1 MDPHKYTTLLAALH
15 AVPDP
20 RQARGKRHAWPL
32 ILTLIVAAL
41 ASGQK
46 NVRGI
51 AQWAGLHA
59 TEILNVLALDVPCL
73 PSASTFYRALRA
85 VDIDALEAR
94 LAEYNQALPPP
105 SDADTGEVTLRTGET
120 VQGQAVDGKEVRGAS
135 AHGQKVKLV
144 SLVTHGSGRTLAQTR
159 VAVGRG
165 EATTVPGLLLGRDL
179 RGTLTTMDA
188 GFTKRSLAQQII
200 DQHGHYL
207 IVVKRNQRDLYDA
220 IALVFDQPAALRWL
234 PREQAANY
242 RRYRSPN
249 KGHGRLETRTLE
261 STPYLNEYLAW
272 PGLGQV
278 MRRTC
283 QRIDL
288 KTGKVS
294 RETTYGLTSLSWDQA
309 DAQHLERLWR
319 AHWTIENRSHY
330 VRDET
335 LGEDRCQVRVGA
347 APQALAAI
355 RNSLISLL
363 RHKGW
368 TNIAEALRYCGAS
381 VDNALSLLGV
391 VPVGL

>member
-1 MDPHKYTTLLAALH
+1 MDTPKYTTLLAALQ

-20 RQARGKRHAWPL
+20 RKARGKRHTWPV

-46 NVRGI
+46 NVRAI
-51 AQWAGLHA
+51 AQWGVLHA
-59 TEILNVLALDVPCL
+59 AEILDLLGLNSPSP
-73 PSASTFYRALRA
+73 PSASTVYRALRA
-85 VDIDALEAR
+85 IDIGALEAR
-94 LAEYNQALPPP
+94 LAQYNQELPPP
-105 SDADTGEVTLRTGET
+105 SNAETGEVTLRTGET

-135 AHGQKVKLV
+135 AHGKKVKLV
-144 SLVTHGSGRTLAQTR
+144 SLVTHGSGRTLAQTH
-159 VAVGRG
+159 VAVGKG
-165 EATTVPGLLLGRDL
+165 EATTAPGLLLGREL
-179 RGTLTTMDA
+179 RGTVTTMDA
-188 GFTKRSLAQQII
+188 GLTKRPLAQQII

-234 PREQAANY
+234 PREKAENY
-242 RRYRSPN
+242 RCYHSHN
-249 KGHGRLETRTLE
+249 KGHGRLEKRTLE

-283 QRIDL
+283 QRVHL
-288 KTGKVS
+288 KTGEVS
-294 RETTYGLTSLSWDQA
+294 REITYGLTSLGWDEA
-309 DAQHLERLWR
+309 DAKHLEHLWR

-335 LGEDRCQVRVGA
+335 LGEDRCQVWVGA

-355 RNSLISLL
+355 RNSLITLL

-368 TNIAEALRYCGAS
+368 TNIADALRHYGAS
-381 VDNALSLLGV
+381 VHSVLTLLDA
-391 VPVGL
+391 VPVRL